1 MAGGLFVLPKM
12 HKITQNSLLKKH
24 GIFCLTF
31 SRVSFCKSFLVF
43 SGEVLYNGCVI
54 IQERKRRMTD
64 AIVQWLLSAGEGKF
78 LATVLIS
85 MLPVIELRGGLPAG
99 VAMGLPLREAFFA
112 ALLGNLL
119 PVPFIILFARRGFAW
134 VRAHIPRLGR
144 WVDRIERKAWSKSD
158 KVVRYQAW
166 GLLLFVAVPLPG
178 TGAWTGALI
187 AALLD
192 LRLKL
197 AVPAIT
203 AGVFL
208 AGIIISL
215 LTYGAAALL

>member
-1 MAGGLFVLPKM
+1 MGRGRHRAVPFPRFFL
-12 HKITQNSLLKKH
+12 Q
-24 GIFCLTF
+24 IFSCI
-31 SRVSFCKSFLVF
+31 F
-43 SGEVLYNGCVI
+43 SGEVLYNRRVI

-64 AIVQWLLSAGEGKF
+64 AIVQWLLSAGEENSLRPCSFRCCRSSSCAAGCPPAWQWGF
-78 LATVLIS
+78 RSARPFSRRCSAICFPFRLSSFSRAGA
-85 MLPVIELRGGLPAG
+85 LRGSAPISRASGAG
-99 VAMGLPLREAFFA
+99 STGSSGRPGARATRSCA
-112 ALLGNLL
+112 
-119 PVPFIILFARRGFAW
+119 IRRG
-134 VRAHIPRLGR
+134 
-144 WVDRIERKAWSKSD
+144 
-158 KVVRYQAW
+158 

>member
-1 MAGGLFVLPKM
+1 MRPCSFRCCRSSSCAAGCPRAWRWGF
-12 HKITQNSLLKKH
+12 
-24 GIFCLTF
+24 
-31 SRVSFCKSFLVF
+31 
-43 SGEVLYNGCVI
+43 
-54 IQERKRRMTD
+54 
-64 AIVQWLLSAGEGKF
+64 
-78 LATVLIS
+78 
-85 MLPVIELRGGLPAG
+85 
-99 VAMGLPLREAFFA
+99 REAFFA

-187 AALLD
+187 AALLE
-192 LRLKL
+192 L

>member
-1 MAGGLFVLPKM
+1 
-12 HKITQNSLLKKH
+12 
-24 GIFCLTF
+24 
-31 SRVSFCKSFLVF
+31 
-43 SGEVLYNGCVI
+43 
-54 IQERKRRMTD
+54 MTD

-85 MLPVIELRGGLPAG
+85 MLPVIELRGGLPAAQYGGMPLDFSANVSPLGLPAG

>member
-1 MAGGLFVLPKM
+1 
-12 HKITQNSLLKKH
+12 
-24 GIFCLTF
+24 
-31 SRVSFCKSFLVF
+31 
-43 SGEVLYNGCVI
+43 
-54 IQERKRRMTD
+54 MTD

-178 TGAWTGALI
+178 TGAWTGTLVAS
-187 AALLD
+187 LLD
-192 LRLKL
+192 IKFKR
-197 AVPAIT
+197 AFPAICCGVICAAVVVGFIC
-203 AGVFL
+203 AGGSSAFSWL
-208 AGIIISL
+208 IPNITKA
-215 LTYGAAALL
+215 

>member
-1 MAGGLFVLPKM
+1 
-12 HKITQNSLLKKH
+12 
-24 GIFCLTF
+24 
-31 SRVSFCKSFLVF
+31 
-43 SGEVLYNGCVI
+43 
-54 IQERKRRMTD
+54 MTD

-99 VAMGLPLREAFFA
+99 VAMGLPLRDAFFA

-178 TGAWTGALI
+178 TLI